1 MEDSIFSQVSIDNY
15 DRVSLSSRRP
25 NMLRYNRWVGECLD
39 SLANNPNASQ
49 TDKYLVS
56 WIRLIRISEEIGLA
70 LGFEDVSS
78 MANLSEPR
86 TQIVMSGLQKTLQ
99 SWKVLVGSD
108 VNGMCRLFI
117 GAIADVSQMH

>member
-25 NMLRYNRWVGECLD
+25 NMLRYSRWVGECLD

-108 VNGMCRLFI
+108 VNGMYRLFI